1 MALSL
6 SLVYYHLQEEGLNS
20 IDLPLSVIRPFRPNR
35 FDHYFYALTVEKQ
48 QIYKLTSRHRVP
60 RCELV
65 DLLFL
70 STLEAMERADRT
82 LLMSINKVIFIQVTD
97 AKMRGSVISVYKYF
111 PL

>member
-1 MALSL
+1 MSCKCVYIGYIRGAHTFFHLS
-6 SLVYYHLQEEGLNS
+6 YY
-20 IDLPLSVIRPFRPNR
+20 
-35 FDHYFYALTVEKQ
+35 YFYALTVEKQ

-70 STLEAMERADRT
+70 STLEAMEGADRT
-82 LLMSINKVIFIQVTD
+82 LLMSINQVIFIQVTD
-97 AKMRGSVISVYKYF
+97 AKMRASVISVYKYF